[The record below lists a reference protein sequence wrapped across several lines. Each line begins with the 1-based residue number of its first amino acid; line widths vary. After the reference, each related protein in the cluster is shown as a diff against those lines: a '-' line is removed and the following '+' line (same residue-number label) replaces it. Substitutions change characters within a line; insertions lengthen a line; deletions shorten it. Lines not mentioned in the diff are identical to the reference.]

1 MSTSDRDAT
10 NNPSRNAQA
19 STSSNPILAPESPNR
34 RDLAS
39 HTRIGIQHLSR
50 ASEKHRQQSTS
61 YRPRLTSSALFNTPT
76 TSDDQPGGSESG
88 SGSGTGQKRDDRL
101 ALCEMDEEELE
112 KRRGPRFFHSPE
124 GDEDWIKVDPNSAIR
139 LK

>member
-1 MSTSDRDAT
+1 MSTSVRNAT
-10 NNPSRNAQA
+10 HNSSRNAQS

-76 TSDDQPGGSESG
+76 TSDEQPGA